1 MKNRILH
8 NLGLK
13 IGSIIIAVLLWLTIT
28 NIDDPTVT
36 LTYKSIPVTISNEE
50 VITSRGY
57 GYLVEAGETIT
68 LKIKGRRSLVDTLRE
83 TDFSAVA
90 DFNNLNSMSFVPINV
105 DCNIE
110 HADEL
115 NVSIQPENM
124 AVKLEDPLTLP
135 FSVRVITNGK
145 VREGYY
151 CTGNTVSTSVVQV
164 TGSTSSVN
172 SVREVAVKV
181 DLEGRMTSFSGQYEL
196 VAYDAEGEPIDTK
209 KVSFV
214 NQNSIEVQTDI
225 CPVKELPIEVV
236 TTGEPAE
243 GYYVDK
249 IEFAPSKV
257 ALAAPQS
264 MLARLS
270 KIEVSI
276 DTNGSD
282 TTIEKSVEL
291 ADYLNEHYKGTTLT
305 EEDGMSVGVMIT
317 IKPLA
322 EKRFELTENDIEI
335 MNLPENLDGI
345 LYSLWN
351 ANVTI
356 SGSET
361 EIADVG
367 VEDLGL
373 YIDVADCNEGTYT
386 RQMMFRY
393 EGPVKV
399 SAGSVM
405 VRLAEK
411 TETPDTTVTTE

>member
-8 NLGLK
+8 NFGLK
-13 IGSIIIAVLLWLTIT
+13 IGSIIIAILLWLAIT

-36 LTYKSIPVTISNEE
+36 QTYKNIPVTISNDE

-57 GYLVEAGETIT
+57 GYLAESGDTVTI
-68 LKIKGRRSLVDTLRE
+68 KVKGRRSLVDSLRE
-83 TDFSAVA
+83 TDFVAVA
-90 DFNNLNSMSFVPINV
+90 DFNNLNYAMYYVPINV
-105 DCNIE
+105 TCNIE
-110 HADEL
+110 HADEISVTL
-115 NVSIQPENM
+115 QPENM
-124 AVKLEDPLTLP
+124 TVRIEDPLTLP
-135 FSVRVITNGK
+135 FPVRVNTIGK
-145 VREGYY
+145 VRDGYY
-151 CTGNTVSTSVVQV
+151 CTDNKVSSSIVQV

-172 SVREVAVKV
+172 SVREVAVNV

-196 VAYDAEGEPIDTK
+196 VAYDADGQPIDAR

-214 NQNSIEVQTDI
+214 NQDTIEVQTDI

-236 TTGEPAE
+236 TTGEPE
-243 GYYVDK
+243 DGYYVDK

-257 ALAAPQS
+257 SIAAPQS

-276 DTNGSD
+276 DTNGAD

-291 ADYLNEHYKGTTLT
+291 ADYLASHYKGTTLT

-322 EKRFELTENDIEI
+322 EKRFDLTEEDIEI
-335 MNLPENLDGI
+335 RNLPENMEGI

-356 SGSET
+356 SGSEA

-367 VEDLGL
+367 VDDIHL
-373 YIDVADCNEGTYT
+373 YIDVAGCNEGTYT
-386 RQMMFRY
+386 RQMMY
-393 EGPVKV
+393 EYDGPVKV
-399 SAGSVM
+399 YAGSVM
-405 VRLAEK
+405 VKLTAKDNSE
-411 TETPDTTVTTE
+411 E

>member
-1 MKNRILH
+1 MKSRILH

-36 LTYKSIPVTISNEE
+36 QTYKNIPVTITNEE
-50 VITSRGY
+50 VVTSRGY
-57 GYLVEAGETIT
+57 GYLAEAGETVTI
-68 LKIKGRRSLVDTLRE
+68 KVKGRRSLVDSLRE
-83 TDFSAVA
+83 TDFAAVA
-90 DFNNLNSMSFVPINV
+90 DFNNLNSMYYVPINV
-105 DCNIE
+105 TCNIE
-110 HADEL
+110 HSDEL
-115 NVSIQPENM
+115 NITLQPENM
-124 AVKLEDPLTLP
+124 ALRLEDPLTLP
-135 FSVRVITNGK
+135 FPVRVNTIGK

-151 CTGNTVSTSVVQV
+151 CTDNKVSSSIVQV

-196 VAYDAEGEPIDTK
+196 VAYDADGEPIDPR

-214 NQNSIEVQTDI
+214 NQNTIEVQTDI

-236 TTGEPAE
+236 TTGEPAS

-257 ALAAPQS
+257 FVAAPQS
-264 MLARLS
+264 KLARLS
-270 KIEVSI
+270 KVEVSI
-276 DTNGSD
+276 DTSGADS
-282 TTIEKSVEL
+282 TIEKSVEL
-291 ADYLNEHYKGTTLT
+291 ADYMAEHYSGTTLT

-322 EKRFELTENDIEI
+322 EKKYELSEDDIEI
-335 MNLPENLDGI
+335 RNLPENMEGI

-356 SGSET
+356 SGSEA
-361 EIADVG
+361 EIADVS
-367 VEDLGL
+367 VKDLGL

-386 RQMMFRY
+386 RQMMY
-393 EGPVKV
+393 EYDGPVKIY
-399 SAGSVM
+399 AGSVM
-405 VRLAEK
+405 VKLTAKDYSE
-411 TETPDTTVTTE
+411 EE

>member
-1 MKNRILH
+1 MKSRILH

-36 LTYKSIPVTISNEE
+36 QTYKNIPVTITNEE
-50 VITSRGY
+50 VVTSRGY
-57 GYLVEAGETIT
+57 GYLAEAGETVTI
-68 LKIKGRRSLVDTLRE
+68 KVKGRRSLVDSLRE
-83 TDFSAVA
+83 TDFAAVA
-90 DFNNLNSMSFVPINV
+90 DFNNLNSMYYVPINV
-105 DCNIE
+105 TCNIE
-110 HADEL
+110 HSDEL
-115 NVSIQPENM
+115 NITLQPENM
-124 AVKLEDPLTLP
+124 ALRLEDPLTLP
-135 FSVRVITNGK
+135 FPVRVNTIGK

-151 CTGNTVSTSVVQV
+151 CTDNKVSSSIVQV

-196 VAYDAEGEPIDTK
+196 VAYDADGEPIDPR

-214 NQNSIEVQTDI
+214 NQNTIEVQTDI

-236 TTGEPAE
+236 TTGEPAS

-257 ALAAPQS
+257 FVAAPQS
-264 MLARLS
+264 KLARLS
-270 KIEVSI
+270 KVEVSI
-276 DTNGSD
+276 DTSGADS
-282 TTIEKSVEL
+282 TIEKSVEL
-291 ADYLNEHYKGTTLT
+291 ADYMAEHYSGTTLT

-322 EKRFELTENDIEI
+322 EKKYELTEDDIEI
-335 MNLPENLDGI
+335 RNLPENMEGI

-356 SGSET
+356 SGSEA
-361 EIADVG
+361 EIADVS
-367 VEDLGL
+367 VKDLGL

-386 RQMMFRY
+386 RQMMY
-393 EGPVKV
+393 EYDGPVKIY
-399 SAGSVM
+399 AGSVM
-405 VRLAEK
+405 VKL
-411 TETPDTTVTTE
+411 TVKDYSEEE

>member
-1 MKNRILH
+1 MKNRIIH

-13 IGSIIIAVLLWLTIT
+13 IGSIIIAVLLWLAIT
-28 NIDDPTVT
+28 NIDDPAVT
-36 LTYKSIPVTISNEE
+36 QTYKNIPVTISNDE
-50 VITSRGY
+50 VVTSRGY
-57 GYLVEAGETIT
+57 GYLAEAGDTVTI
-68 LKIKGRRSLVDTLRE
+68 KVKGRRSLVDSLRDV
-83 TDFSAVA
+83 DFTAVA
-90 DFNNLNSMSFVPINV
+90 DFNNLNSMYYVPINV
-105 DCNIE
+105 TCNTE

-115 NVSIQPENM
+115 SISLQPENM
-124 AVKLEDPLTLP
+124 AVRLEDQLTLP
-135 FSVRVITNGK
+135 FPVRVNTIGK

-151 CTGNTVSTSVVQV
+151 CTDNKVSSSIVQV

-181 DLEGRMTSFSGQYEL
+181 DLEGRMTTFSGQYEL
-196 VAYDAEGEPIDTK
+196 VAYDADGEPIDAR

-236 TTGEPAE
+236 TTGEPEA

-257 ALAAPQS
+257 SVAAPQS

-276 DTNGSD
+276 DTTGSD

-291 ADYLNEHYKGTTLT
+291 TDYLSTHYKGTTLT
-305 EEDGMSVGVMIT
+305 EEDGMSVGVLIT

-322 EKRFELTENDIEI
+322 EKRFELTEDDIEI
-335 MNLPENLDGI
+335 RNLPENMEGI

-356 SGSET
+356 SGSEA
-361 EIADVG
+361 EIADVN

-386 RQMMFRY
+386 RQMLY
-393 EGPVKV
+393 NYDGPVKV
-399 SAGSVM
+399 YAGSVM
-405 VRLAEK
+405 VKLTAKENS
-411 TETPDTTVTTE
+411 EE

>member
-1 MKNRILH
+1 MKSRILH

-36 LTYKSIPVTISNEE
+36 QTYKNIPVTITNEE
-50 VITSRGY
+50 VVTSRGY
-57 GYLVEAGETIT
+57 GYLAEAGETVTI
-68 LKIKGRRSLVDTLRE
+68 KVKGRRSLVDSLRE
-83 TDFSAVA
+83 TDFAAVA
-90 DFNNLNSMSFVPINV
+90 DFNNLNSMYYVPINV
-105 DCNIE
+105 TCNIE
-110 HADEL
+110 HSDEL
-115 NVSIQPENM
+115 NITLQPENM
-124 AVKLEDPLTLP
+124 AVRLEDPLTLP
-135 FSVRVITNGK
+135 FPVRVNTIGK

-151 CTGNTVSTSVVQV
+151 CTDNKVSSSIVQV

-196 VAYDAEGEPIDTK
+196 VAYDADGEPIDPG

-214 NQNSIEVQTDI
+214 NQNTIEVQTDI

-236 TTGEPAE
+236 TTGEPAS

-257 ALAAPQS
+257 FVAAPQS
-264 MLARLS
+264 KLARLS
-270 KIEVSI
+270 KVEVSI
-276 DTNGSD
+276 DTSGADS
-282 TTIEKSVEL
+282 TIEKSVEL
-291 ADYLNEHYKGTTLT
+291 ADYMAEHYSGTTLT

-322 EKRFELTENDIEI
+322 EKKFELTEDDIEI
-335 MNLPENLDGI
+335 RNLPENMEGI

-356 SGSET
+356 SGSEA
-361 EIADVG
+361 EIADVS
-367 VEDLGL
+367 VNDLGL

-386 RQMMFRY
+386 RQMMY
-393 EGPVKV
+393 EYDGPVKIY
-399 SAGSVM
+399 AGSVM
-405 VRLAEK
+405 VKLTAKDHSE
-411 TETPDTTVTTE
+411 EE